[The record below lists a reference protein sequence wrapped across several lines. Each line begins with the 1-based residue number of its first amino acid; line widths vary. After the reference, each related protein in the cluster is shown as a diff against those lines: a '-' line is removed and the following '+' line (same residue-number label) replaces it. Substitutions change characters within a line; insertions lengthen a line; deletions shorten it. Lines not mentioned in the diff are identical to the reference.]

1 MDQQNI
7 SQNPLLDKEQGVA
20 EMTIETQSTSTRAKP
35 RKKKKLVFGILGAI
49 LLIVAVVAF
58 VYVRGSV
65 FDRVV
70 SEMLSEYPYAD
81 NGRAQDGSYMI
92 IDTNPYDKDFEEMT
106 YVEQQIFPRKEQD
119 SLDGI
124 KFVNKK
130 LGFSDA
136 VYRKMMETSAL
147 MGRQS
152 EENNKYRVSWTYHP
166 DTGLEVM
173 YEKK

>member
-1 MDQQNI
+1 MDQQKI
-7 SQNPLLDKEQGVA
+7 SQNSLLDEVESVTEKHSICA
-20 EMTIETQSTSTRAKP
+20 TSKP
-35 RKKKKLVFGILGAI
+35 HKKKKLVFGIVSAI
-49 LLIVAVVAF
+49 LLIVAVGAF
-58 VYVRGSV
+58 GYIRGSV

-70 SEMLSEYPYAD
+70 NEMLSKYPYAD
-81 NGRAQDGSYMI
+81 NGRAADDSYMI
-92 IDTNPYDKDFEEMT
+92 IDTNPYDKAFDEMNH
-106 YVEQQIFPRKEQD
+106 VEQTIFPQKEKD
-119 SLDGI
+119 SLSGI
-124 KFVNKK
+124 KYVNKK

-166 DTGLEVM
+166 DAGLEVM